1 MDNDLSTIHWFWTE
15 TMNRLESLRRRVR
28 EARDLMEAADFGRYV
43 LNSQMG
49 KILALYDNQ
58 GLLKVD
64 SAALGLSAADLLR
77 DVQELWR
84 TNQVAPEY
92 NVAQFDAILHR
103 LDLIAGQL
111 ARVPT
116 SGRDSAAEKPFVPQL
131 IVLPGGGGG
140 EL

>member
-1 MDNDLSTIHWFWTE
+1 
-15 TMNRLESLRRRVR
+15 MNRLESLRRRLR

-77 DVQELWR
+77 EVQEVWR
-84 TNQVAPEY
+84 TNQVAPGY

-116 SGRDSAAEKPFVPQL
+116 SSHEVATISAVPDL
-131 IVLPGGGGG
+131 KVLPAGGG
-140 EL
+140 